1 MKHGLALSCALSCAL
16 SLVLTACGVE
26 GAEPEEG
33 QRVSGLKQQ
42 EEEPPQVASCSNVWM
57 CDEVCGYWYN
67 GQLIRYSTNVLH
79 RYCDDGSDTVVQT
92 NACGELCY

>member
-1 MKHGLALSCALSCAL
+1 MS
-16 SLVLTACGVE
+16 SL
-26 GAEPEEG
+26 
-33 QRVSGLKQQ
+33 KQ
-42 EEEPPQVASCSNVWM
+42 EEEPQVASCFHSWM

>member
-1 MKHGLALSCALSCAL
+1 MKHGLALSCALS
-16 SLVLTACGVE
+16 LVLVACGVDS
-26 GAEPEEG
+26 AEPDEG
-33 QRVSGLKQQ
+33 QQVSGLKQQ
-42 EEEPPQVASCSNVWM
+42 EGEPQVASCSNVWM